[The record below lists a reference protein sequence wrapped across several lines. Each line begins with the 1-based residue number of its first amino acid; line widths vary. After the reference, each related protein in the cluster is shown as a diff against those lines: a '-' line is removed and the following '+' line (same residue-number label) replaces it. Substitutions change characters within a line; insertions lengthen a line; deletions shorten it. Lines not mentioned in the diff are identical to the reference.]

1 MSTYSNAH
9 ANTEKWIF
17 YVQFPGNR
25 SEFSIITYD
34 FLSSTIWVIPVT
46 HSDPRNF
53 WKTHVLYD
61 INGTVFIIEFGKPH
75 AVDNRLYLKIINQVQ
90 IKNALKIS
98 LRLGFDSDVLL
109 SISTPTYDD
118 DDYVLDESEITIS
131 WKIKRTSNWSP
142 NIHQRTFLDRQD
154 PPICSNIH

>member
-1 MSTYSNAH
+1 M
-9 ANTEKWIF
+9 
-17 YVQFPGNR
+17 
-25 SEFSIITYD
+25 FSSVKNWPKN
-34 FLSSTIWVIPVT
+34 FKLFR
-46 HSDPRNF
+46 PRNF
-53 WKTHVLYD
+53 WKTHVVLHKNQVLLDDPFLYG
-61 INGTVFIIEFGKPH
+61 INGTVFIIEFGKPQ